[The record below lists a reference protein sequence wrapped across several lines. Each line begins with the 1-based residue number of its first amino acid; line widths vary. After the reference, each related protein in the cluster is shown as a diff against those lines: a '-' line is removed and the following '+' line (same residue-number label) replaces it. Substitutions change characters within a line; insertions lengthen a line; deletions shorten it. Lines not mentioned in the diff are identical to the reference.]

1 MRGRLWGLLFSLAA
15 LALAGCDRGEVRL
28 KAAQLTGGIP
38 DRGPALIRK
47 YGCSTCHVIP
57 GVRGADGKVGPSLE
71 GIAGRVYLAGR
82 LPNTPDNMQRWVRDP
97 QGIERGNA
105 MPNLGVTESD
115 ARDIAAYL
123 YTLR

>member
-1 MRGRLWGLLFSLAA
+1 MRGRLVLFA
-15 LALAGCDRGEVRL
+15 LALTTVLAGCDRGEVRL
-28 KAAQLTGGIP
+28 KAAQLTGGDP
-38 DRGPALIRK
+38 HRGPALIRK

-57 GVRGADGKVGPSLE
+57 GVRGADGQVGPSLE

-82 LPNTPDNMQRWVRDP
+82 LPNTPDNMQRWIQDP

-105 MPNLGVTESD
+105 MPNLGVTERD
-115 ARDIAAYL
+115 GRDIAAYL

>member
-1 MRGRLWGLLFSLAA
+1 LTLAA
-15 LALAGCDRGEVRL
+15 VAGCDRGEGRL
-28 KAAQLTGGIP
+28 KAVQLTGGDP
-38 DRGPALIRK
+38 GRGPALIRR
-47 YGCSTCHVIP
+47 YGCSACHVVP

-82 LPNTPDNMQRWVRDP
+82 LPNTPDNLLKWIRDP